1 MDKYIGKK
9 LDGRY
14 EIRELIGVGG
24 MAMVYK
30 AHDSIDDR
38 IVAIKIL
45 KEEFASNE
53 EFRRRF
59 KNESKAIAIL
69 SHPNIVK
76 VYDVSFGDTL
86 QYIVMEYVDGITL
99 KEYIEQQGTIRW
111 QEAVH
116 FTVQVLRALEHAH
129 KKGIIHRDIKPQNII
144 LLQDGTIKVADFG
157 IAPKQNVIRLSSD
170 VYHGDSVAAVGIAA
184 HEAGHAAQYAAGY
197 APIRIRNSFIPLC
210 NIGSSM
216 SYLVILAGVIFQAN
230 ILLLIGV
237 GLFSLTTIFHLL
249 TLPVEFNASRRAI
262 ETLERS
268 SLLNEEELTGAEK
281 VLKSAAMTYVAA
293 AVSSIAVLLYYMFRF
308 LGNGRKE

>member
-1 MDKYIGKK
+1 MPYYGFYGFDPMYLLFVLPALLISILAQGWVKGSYRKYSAIPNT
-9 LDGRY
+9 GR
-14 EIRELIGVGG
+14 ITGRE
-24 MAMVYK
+24 A
-30 AHDSIDDR
+30 A
-38 IVAIKIL
+38 
-45 KEEFASNE
+45 
-53 EFRRRF
+53 
-59 KNESKAIAIL
+59 
-69 SHPNIVK
+69 
-76 VYDVSFGDTL
+76 
-86 QYIVMEYVDGITL
+86 
-99 KEYIEQQGTIRW
+99 
-111 QEAVH
+111 EAVC
-116 FTVQVLRALEHAH
+116 RAAGAH
-129 KKGIIHRDIKPQNII
+129 QTRVELSTG
-144 LLQDGTIKVADFG
+144 GTLSDHYD
-157 IAPKQNVIRLSSD
+157 PKQNVIRLSSD